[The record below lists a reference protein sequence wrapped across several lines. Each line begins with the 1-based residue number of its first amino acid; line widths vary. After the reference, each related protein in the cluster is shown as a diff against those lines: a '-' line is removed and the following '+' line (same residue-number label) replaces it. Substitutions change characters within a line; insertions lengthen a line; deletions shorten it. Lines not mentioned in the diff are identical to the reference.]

1 MGTAVLETRVI
12 GDLAAVEAAVD
23 AFCEGFSPDVLTASE
38 CGDAVQRLSRV
49 KRRIEAAEA
58 RAARRVEMS
67 SMWKHAGHRNMAE
80 WMAAQTGDPVSAT
93 TGLLDTAKRVEGC
106 PAIADAFAAGE
117 VSVAAAREIAGAVA
131 VDPSAEAGLLA
142 VAVRGDHRQLVDKA
156 ARVRQAARSAE
167 DEAARHARLRAR
179 RFARSRIDA
188 DGLVIVN
195 AGFAP
200 KDWAPFDAA
209 FRHATDDEFTRA
221 RREGRRESP
230 EAYAADGLLAMLA
243 AAMAPPAAPTPKPPA
258 DDTPG
263 QSPDETAGQPPD
275 ETADQPADDAGPDT
289 TPVLASWVKAEIV
302 VLVDGIALRRGY
314 VGLGE
319 RCEIIGVG
327 PVDVNWV
334 KSLLPEAIVHALV
347 HDGVDITTYA
357 SATRSVRKAVKLA
370 VKTRDWCC
378 IVKGCGNARRTQQDH
393 RDDFANGGPGSTDN
407 LNLLCQFH
415 HNQKTRDGAR
425 LERHRDEWHWWPPP
439 TAEQRTGHH
448 PPSEAWRSPVGAN
461 LTPWNLDPP

>member
-156 ARVRQAARSAE
+156 ARVRQAARSVE

-230 EAYAADGLLAMLA
+230 EAYAADGLLAML
-243 AAMAPPAAPTPKPPA
+243 
-258 DDTPG
+258 G
-263 QSPDETAGQPPD
+263 GCQEFC
-275 ETADQPADDAGPDT
+275 
-289 TPVLASWVKAEIV
+289 V
-302 VLVDGIALRRGY
+302 
-314 VGLGE
+314 
-319 RCEIIGVG
+319 RC
-327 PVDVNWV
+327 
-334 KSLLPEAIVHALV
+334 
-347 HDGVDITTYA
+347 
-357 SATRSVRKAVKLA
+357 
-370 VKTRDWCC
+370 
-378 IVKGCGNARRTQQDH
+378 
-393 RDDFANGGPGSTDN
+393 
-407 LNLLCQFH
+407 
-415 HNQKTRDGAR
+415 
-425 LERHRDEWHWWPPP
+425 
-439 TAEQRTGHH
+439 
-448 PPSEAWRSPVGAN
+448 
-461 LTPWNLDPP
+461 